1 MNDRPPMGWAAGL
14 VDECCRH
21 NDECPGPQW
30 GGQPGLVDDNS
41 QSVPTSGNAQQ
52 DAGGLWD
59 PDEMIVRPP
68 MGWAART

>member
-1 MNDRPPMGWAAGL
+1 MNVWPPMGWAA
-14 VDECCRH
+14 R
-21 NDECPGPQW
+21 
-30 GGQPGLVDDNS
+30 LVDDKS

-68 MGWAART
+68 MGWAAGLVDRC

>member
-1 MNDRPPMGWAAGL
+1 MGWAA
-14 VDECCRH
+14 R
-21 NDECPGPQW
+21 
-30 GGQPGLVDDNS
+30 LVDDKS

-59 PDEMIVRPP
+59 LDEMNVRPPMGWAAGLDDEGIIDEMIVRPP